1 MQKKF
6 ILLYLIILIIL
17 ILIGNISF
25 SQTSEFQDSLTSNSV
40 KEFTESD
47 FHYNKDSLYSW
58 PVFGYYSISSYF
70 GKRKSPTAR
79 CFNISFSELISLLH
93 QELIY
98 IP

>member
-6 ILLYLIILIIL
+6 ILLYLTILIIL

-25 SQTSEFQDSLTSNSV
+25 SQTSEFQDSLTLN
-40 KEFTESD
+40 SD

-79 CFNISFSELISLLH
+79 CFNISFSELIFLLH